1 MYIILLFITSI
12 PVTPR
17 GSLKLGVSLNGTF
30 SGTRN
35 VLPFS
40 KQTL

>member
-1 MYIILLFITSI
+1 M

-17 GSLKLGVSLNGTF
+17 ASLKFGVNLKGTF